1 MSNHGDDKERR
12 RYLRIAADEGLDCDL
27 EGVGV
32 VHIVG
37 ISSEGGGMRVITDK
51 ELQTGVELDCS
62 LIRDGN
68 DLFRGKVKAVWAES
82 WDFEFCSR
90 HVAGIEL
97 LGLDQAGREALVAGL
112 PVLKEPAQ
120 VPEEM
125 L

>member
-1 MSNHGDDKERR
+1 MSEQSDKDRR
-12 RYLRIAADEGLDCDL
+12 RYLRVSADEGLECGI

-37 ISSEGGGMRVITDK
+37 VSREGNGMRVITDK
-51 ELQTGVELDCS
+51 ELPAGGDLSLKLVRNGVELFNGMAKS
-62 LIRDGN
+62 
-68 DLFRGKVKAVWAES
+68 VWQES

-97 LGLDQAGREALVAGL
+97 LGLSEAERDALVSQL
-112 PVLKEPAQ
+112 PVAKDPAPL
-120 VPEEM
+120 PEEM

>member
-62 LIRDGN
+62 LIRDGK
-68 DLFRGKVKAVWAES
+68 DLFRGKVKAVWVES

-97 LGLDQAGREALVAGL
+97 LGLDRAGREALVAGL
-112 PVLKEPAQ
+112 PVVKEPAQ